1 MRIFEVEFG
10 IGLSVCAVAV
20 LQFEFV
26 LQRNF
31 VFIIINTKHAALI
44 WAGFYSCS
52 IVLVSFGKQFVS
64 WVRLW
69 GRAVLLAFSCLTSF
83 GVAHVRLWLS
93 PVGFVVRQF
102 AWFVFN
108 WCWYRFSI
116 FVFVGLCCIICV
128 SVNIYQAVVAGNVF
142 GVVCTCLYNI
152 PSTPFYD
159 CIYKSVSVLSVVLLI
174 WSMFGYIRIV
184 LCFHYVIVCLL
195 LFCFALLFAKSS
207 LRVHSAVTR
216 LNAHRLSWVWLKGMG
231 KPGAGFPQCF
241 FVLITIFIEG
251 ASKQNNRRTSL
262 QQYCLLCEL
271 ETTELLYES
280 HLFRRKAAS
289 SQREPNPRF
298 LPPPPTI
305 PRPAPFPHSTHS
317 PAMTV
322 LEVRSILPC
331 ELKRA
336 SWRPWT
342 NDRKQNGHYTFL
354 NFLFVRFVTKKT
366 SFQFTVL
373 GPGSNPSLEIGKRL
387 HTTELF
393 FPNSIPSR
401 SSPRKWTN
409 IVAKHICMTNR
420 LSSAGR
426 NIV

>member
-1 MRIFEVEFG
+1 MYACVYVMRACAPYIY
-10 IGLSVCAVAV
+10 IYIYIDIYTQPYIHTYIYIYIYIYVCVYV
-20 LQFEFV
+20 TVCLWVCVFV
-26 LQRNF
+26 RVYVCL
-31 VFIIINTKHAALI
+31 T
-44 WAGFYSCS
+44 
-52 IVLVSFGKQFVS
+52 VSLYVCLFVS

-289 SQREPNPRF
+289 SQREPKAELTKQTVFR
-298 LPPPPTI
+298 T
-305 PRPAPFPHSTHS
+305 RPILSNTSKNQPIST
-317 PAMTV
+317 
-322 LEVRSILPC
+322 
-331 ELKRA
+331 
-336 SWRPWT
+336 
-342 NDRKQNGHYTFL
+342 
-354 NFLFVRFVTKKT
+354 
-366 SFQFTVL
+366 
-373 GPGSNPSLEIGKRL
+373 L
-387 HTTELF
+387 HV
-393 FPNSIPSR
+393 SY
-401 SSPRKWTN
+401 
-409 IVAKHICMTNR
+409 
-420 LSSAGR
+420 
-426 NIV
+426 